1 MQWILLMVWGGGVAL
16 CPKERLSLARHAV
29 AAGLIASM
37 LTQEAL
43 LWADGML
50 NLQTGLPLH
59 LCGLAGVLSI
69 PLLYRARGG
78 AVHGLIAYLAAPA
91 AAAVLFFPAVMQCSH
106 PMLMGLA
113 FFRLHVLVA
122 LVPFLLWRMQKPLPV
137 NPRGALVLGNGYLLA
152 VEGVNT
158 LLHTNY
164 LFLRAAPAGTPL
176 AWLMGRGKGVYVAA
190 LEVTAM
196 ALAACLAP
204 LYRRLNRLIAGNRSA
219 CSRYV
224 PDTAPCTIR
233 RRGSAR

>member
-1 MQWILLMVWGGGVAL
+1 MQWLLLMVWGGGIAL
-16 CPKERLSLARHAV
+16 CPEERLGLVRHAV
-29 AAGLIASM
+29 AAGLAVSM

-78 AVHGLIAYLAAPA
+78 VVHGLIAYLAAPA

-106 PMLMGLA
+106 PILMGLA

-137 NPRGALVLGNGYLLA
+137 NPRGTLVLGNGYLLA
-152 VEGVNT
+152 VEGVNA

-176 AWLMGRGKGVYVAA
+176 DWLMSRGKAVYVAA
-190 LEVTAM
+190 LEITAM
-196 ALAACLAP
+196 TLFACLAP
-204 LYRRLNRLIAGNRSA
+204 LYRRLNRLIAENRSA
-219 CSRYV
+219 CNRYA
-224 PDTAPCTIR
+224 PDTALCTIR